1 MTDRQTF
8 LRTAIGGTGLALL
21 LMLRATSAEAA
32 GPTPV
37 AVFAATATTTTLT
50 SAEPLDSVI
59 GCYLATASQPSF
71 AHVAR
76 TAGSVT
82 IRLRYDG
89 LMFETL
95 AFSALA
101 DGNTRV
107 TVQLSGAY
115 DRADRARHSALRGT
129 PLAKCLA
136 PRSLPVGEI
145 AA

>member
-1 MTDRQTF
+1 MTDRQNL

-21 LMLRATSAEAA
+21 LMLRATGAEAA

-37 AVFAATATTTTLT
+37 ADFAATATITTL
-50 SAEPLDSVI
+50 SSDQPVDAVL

-76 TAGSVT
+76 REGGAT
-82 IRLRYDG
+82 IRLRFDG

-95 AFSALA
+95 AFAA
-101 DGNTRV
+101 TPDGGTQV

-115 DRADRARHSALRGT
+115 DRADRRRHAALRGT
-129 PLAKCLA
+129 PLAGCVA
-136 PRSLPVGEI
+136 PATARGGEI
-145 AA
+145 AS